1 MSDAFR
7 FQAGT
12 EVVNEDQIWVQKTRA
27 GDERAL
33 SELIRR
39 HRLRLVRVA
48 TNILRDQ
55 GDAEDVA
62 QEAFL
67 RAFKDLTTLR
77 DDRAFSGYIYRIAV
91 RLCMDKLRQRR
102 PDTAELEGVTPD
114 EGRSVE
120 NKIVVHKLL
129 EKLSPDLRTTLVLR
143 EMEQF
148 SYEDIAV
155 FMKVPVGTVRSR
167 LHAAREKFRE
177 LWILETREAR

>member
-1 MSDAFR
+1 MSDAYR
-7 FQAGT
+7 IQASADAI
-12 EVVNEDQIWVQKTRA
+12 NEDQLWVQRTRA

-33 SELIRR
+33 AELIRR
-39 HRLRLVRVA
+39 HRQRLVRVA
-48 TNILRDQ
+48 LNILRDA

-67 RAFKDLTTLR
+67 RAFKDLRSLR

-102 PDTAELEGVTPD
+102 PEPTEFDGVTPD
-114 EGRSVE
+114 EGGSVE

-129 EKLSPDLRTTLVLR
+129 EKLSPDLRMTLILR

-148 SYEDIAV
+148 SYEDIADY
-155 FMKVPVGTVRSR
+155 MKVPVGTVRSR